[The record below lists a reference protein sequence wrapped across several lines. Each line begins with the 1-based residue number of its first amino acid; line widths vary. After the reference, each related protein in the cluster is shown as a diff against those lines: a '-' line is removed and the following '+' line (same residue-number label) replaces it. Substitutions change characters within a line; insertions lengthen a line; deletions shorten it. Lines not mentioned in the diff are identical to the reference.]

1 MRGIIKMINTG
12 IKLDEE
18 DRRDLHYIIHLM
30 DTACAVLNNY
40 EDIEV
45 LTEEQY
51 KEYLKASMECLFE
64 SRLGMYNLRKKFS
77 KKYNIPFNL
86 ISDNGD
92 IYVKEESDGN

>member
-1 MRGIIKMINTG
+1 MIDLG

-18 DRRDLHYIIHLM
+18 DRRDLHYVIYLM
-30 DTACAVLNNY
+30 ETSCKVLNNS

-51 KEYLKASMECLFE
+51 KDYLRAAMECLFE
-64 SRLGMYNLRKKFS
+64 GRVGMYNLRKKFS
-77 KKYNIPFNL
+77 KKYNIPFNF

-92 IYVKEESDGN
+92 IFIKEESDGN